1 MLAVGFAYTVEFSYA
16 VEHSQK
22 VGALHRLARGGVKV
36 VARHFEV
43 TCGGVL
49 AAIEGSVERRLTS
62 EEFSEVFER
71 MADRLHHIDGLEDP
85 GLWGQA
91 SNGKIEMEFYLADTG
106 DTAAMDALAMAVIS
120 EVGAAG
126 GVDIAECGQV
136 DSHLLRAVAGEP
148 RQVVDR
154 VRQRPRFVLNG
165 ARHTAEAVGV

>member
-1 MLAVGFAYTVEFSYA
+1 M
-16 VEHSQK
+16 
-22 VGALHRLARGGVKV
+22 

-71 MADRLHHIDGLEDP
+71 MADRLHHIGGLADP

-91 SNGKIEMEFYLADTG
+91 SNGRIEMEFYLADTG
-106 DTAAMDALAMAVIS
+106 DTAAMGARAMAVIS
-120 EVGAAG
+120 EVSAAG
-126 GVDIAECGQV
+126 GVAVAECGQV
-136 DSHLLRAVAGEP
+136 DGHLLGAVADEP
-148 RQVVDR
+148 RQVADR